1 MSVLL
6 YALALIG
13 TLGILITFHEL
24 GHFVLARW
32 FGVKVLRFS
41 VGFGTALWKHVGRD
55 GCEYVIAAFPLGG
68 YVKMLDEREGAVS
81 ESELAMAFN
90 RKSPWTRI
98 AIALGGPV
106 ANLLLA
112 VVVYWVVM
120 ITGASGFVPFIDTVE
135 ADSPAG
141 VAGLVGR
148 QEVIAVDGEDTFTWQ
163 AVTMA
168 LAARLGDTGVI
179 EFTVKGLQDDRSRDY
194 RIPVEEWQKGVDEP
208 DLLGSLGLKP
218 LWPPM
223 VGSVVPGSAAA
234 RDGVLEGDL
243 VVAVDGDA
251 ISSWTDWVERIE
263 QSADTRLEL
272 DVLRGGRHVML
283 AVTPGSRA
291 NDAGE
296 TLGFLGVG
304 PVYREIRYGP
314 IEALPLAVG
323 EMVDTTVL
331 TLGLIKKMFMGL
343 VSTKNL
349 SGPITIAK
357 LAGDTARTGLAPFL
371 SFLALL
377 SVSLGVINLFP
388 IPVLDGGHILFY
400 LIEIGLG
407 RPLSERVQIW
417 GLQIGVFLVASLMVL
432 AFYNDLTRLF

>member
-41 VGFGTALWKHVGRD
+41 VGFGTSLWKHVGRD

-68 YVKMLDEREGAVS
+68 YVKMLDEREGAVP

-112 VVVYWVVM
+112 VVVYWVVL
-120 ITGASGFVPFIDTVE
+120 ITGVSGFVPFIDTVA

-141 VAGLVGR
+141 VAGIVGR
-148 QEVIAVDGEDTFTWQ
+148 QEVIAVDGKDTFTWQ

-168 LAARLGDTGVI
+168 LAGRLGDTGDI
-179 EFTVKGLQDDRSRDY
+179 EFTVKGIQDDRSRDY
-194 RIPVEEWQKGVDEP
+194 RIRVEAWQKGADEP

-272 DVLRGGRHVML
+272 DVLRDGRHVML

-291 NDAGE
+291 NDTGQ

-304 PVYREIRYGP
+304 PVYREMRHGP

-323 EMVDTTVL
+323 EMVDKTVL
-331 TLGLIKKMFMGL
+331 TLDIIKKMFMGL

-357 LAGDTARTGLAPFL
+357 LAGDTARTGLEPFL

-407 RPLSERVQIW
+407 RPLPERVQIW
-417 GLQIGVFLVASLMVL
+417 GLQIGVFLVASIMVL

>member
-41 VGFGTALWKHVGRD
+41 VGFGTSLWKHVGRD

-68 YVKMLDEREGAVS
+68 YVKMLDEREGAVP

-112 VVVYWVVM
+112 VVVYWVVL
-120 ITGASGFVPFIDTVE
+120 ITGVSGFVPFIDTVA

-141 VAGLVGR
+141 VAGIVGR

-163 AVTMA
+163 DVTMA
-168 LAARLGDTGVI
+168 LASRLGDTGDI
-179 EFTVKGLQDDRSRDY
+179 EFTVKGIQDDRSRDY
-194 RIPVEEWQKGVDEP
+194 RIRVEAWQKGADEP

-272 DVLRGGRHVML
+272 DVLRDGRHVML

-291 NDAGE
+291 NDTGQ

-304 PVYREIRYGP
+304 PVYREMRHGP

-323 EMVDTTVL
+323 EMVDKTVL
-331 TLGLIKKMFMGL
+331 TLDIIKKMFMGL

-357 LAGDTARTGLAPFL
+357 LAGDTARTG
-371 SFLALL
+371 
-377 SVSLGVINLFP
+377 
-388 IPVLDGGHILFY
+388 
-400 LIEIGLG
+400 
-407 RPLSERVQIW
+407 
-417 GLQIGVFLVASLMVL
+417 
-432 AFYNDLTRLF
+432 

>member
-41 VGFGTALWKHVGRD
+41 VGFGTSLWKHVGRD

-68 YVKMLDEREGAVS
+68 YVKMLDEREGAVP

-112 VVVYWVVM
+112 VVVYWVVLV
-120 ITGASGFVPFIDTVE
+120 TGVSGFVPFIDTVA

-141 VAGLVGR
+141 VAGIVGR
-148 QEVIAVDGEDTFTWQ
+148 QEVIAVDGKDTFTWQ

-168 LAARLGDTGVI
+168 LAGRLGDTGDI
-179 EFTVKGLQDDRSRDY
+179 EFTVKGIQDDRSSDY
-194 RIPVEEWQKGVDEP
+194 RIRVEAWQKGADEP

-243 VVAVDGDA
+243 V
-251 ISSWTDWVERIE
+251 
-263 QSADTRLEL
+263 
-272 DVLRGGRHVML
+272 H
-283 AVTPGSRA
+283 TP
-291 NDAGE
+291 
-296 TLGFLGVG
+296 
-304 PVYREIRYGP
+304 IR
-314 IEALPLAVG
+314 
-323 EMVDTTVL
+323 
-331 TLGLIKKMFMGL
+331 
-343 VSTKNL
+343 
-349 SGPITIAK
+349 
-357 LAGDTARTGLAPFL
+357 
-371 SFLALL
+371 
-377 SVSLGVINLFP
+377 
-388 IPVLDGGHILFY
+388 
-400 LIEIGLG
+400 
-407 RPLSERVQIW
+407 
-417 GLQIGVFLVASLMVL
+417 
-432 AFYNDLTRLF
+432 